1 MYKNEDSILS
11 ENILPVKHG
20 DSVLYFN
27 VISYLIAKLSV
38 FLKFIIL
45 KVRIILKLS
54 FNYKCNVN
62 SFFVVVVRSLKI
74 QSLL

>member
-1 MYKNEDSILS
+1 MEIL
-11 ENILPVKHG
+11 
-20 DSVLYFN
+20 SVLYFN

-54 FNYKCNVN
+54 FNYKCNMN
-62 SFFVVVVRSLKI
+62 SFFVVVRSLKI